1 MENLET
7 KNPEFGRMWVNRPQE
22 SQRDNMYS
30 KFLMRSLSIIE
41 RRLKLKHSKQ
51 TTVLPSQ
58 RLFPVNFLVS
68 VLLINISHLQF
79 TYP

>member
-41 RRLKLKHSKQ
+41 RRLKQAENHSVTITK
-51 TTVLPSQ
+51 V
-58 RLFPVNFLVS
+58 
-68 VLLINISHLQF
+68 ISC
-79 TYP
+79 